1 MNMKNSNALNI
12 GLLRMV
18 RFYLGMAGLLPD
30 HSDKEKYELST
41 LDKSSIRLIHMTISC
56 LVFIYAIKLV
66 GVLSYFGGASINM
79 SQISGYTDLSIILLV
94 NLIAYLSYRQQ
105 EVELN
110 RNSLNGTRREVYT
123 TSPVHEVRPQDVKI
137 KAIKQPVVLNP
148 QVSDALI
155 TKLDVIM
162 KTDKPFTS
170 QDLTI
175 AALAERMDITAR
187 ELSLLIKEC
196 LGQNFYSFINDYRVE
211 EVKSRLVN
219 PDYKHLSILG
229 IAFEC
234 GFSSKSAFHDV
245 FKKITNQ
252 TPKDFIAA
260 TLNEHV
266 K

>member
-1 MNMKNSNALNI
+1 MPMKNSNTLNI
-12 GLLRMV
+12 GLLRTV
-18 RFYLGMAGLLPD
+18 RFYLGMVGLLPD
-30 HSDKEKYELST
+30 QTSKVKGELSA
-41 LDKSSIRLIHMTISC
+41 LDKSSIRLVYMTIWC
-56 LVFIYAIKLV
+56 LVIIYAIKLG
-66 GVLSYFGGASINM
+66 GVLSYFGGASIDM

-123 TSPVHEVRPQDVKI
+123 TCPMHEVIPQHVTI

-155 TKLDVIM
+155 TKLDAIM

-175 AALAERMDITAR
+175 ATLAEKMGITTR
-187 ELSLLIKEC
+187 ELSLLIKEG
-196 LGQNFYSFINDYRVE
+196 LGKNFYSFINDYRVE
-211 EVKSRLVN
+211 EVKTRLVN
-219 PDYKHLSILG
+219 TDYKHLSILG

-252 TPKDFIAA
+252 TPKDFIAV
-260 TLNEHV
+260 TLNGHV